1 VRTLTF
7 SLVFVVFIATVGL
20 GWLFD
25 RLYEQNV
32 TPEQQ
37 QNTDAVQVLE
47 QFGSGLAQAING
59 MPERNQLIQ
68 NWQLIEN
75 KQLLKNEQQVQP
87 YQLSLVSFVN
97 FPLPNELHVDLKQGK
112 PLLLESDNGLTFH
125 FYLPVHD
132 ELLLVKSPL
141 LLNEIQG
148 QSTAYI
154 FTTLFYFALVL
165 LFLLWSYPLVRQLL
179 ALRQAAK
186 SFGEGKLTQRIS
198 PSSISYIKDIES
210 EFNHMAQRIENLIA
224 DVKLLS
230 TAVSHD
236 LRTPLARIRFG
247 IDTLQE
253 EDDVDQQA
261 RFIEKI
267 SGNVDQ
273 MTDLVETLL
282 SYARLDRSM
291 LEVKKDKVCLSS
303 LVANCIKLNI
313 KLKENNNLSFN
324 VLMAKEELFVIGD
337 KRYLTMLINNLLQN
351 AINYG
356 QGKIVINL
364 TIEEGS
370 ALFTVADN
378 GQGILEHQR
387 LDMFKPFV
395 RGKHE
400 SQKLKGHGIGLAIVK
415 RIVDWHH
422 GTIYIEQDE
431 ELLGAKFVVS
441 LPLFH

>member
-1 VRTLTF
+1 VRTLTL
-7 SLVFVVFIATVGL
+7 SLVLVVFIATVGL

-25 RLYEQNV
+25 RLYEQNIAH
-32 TPEQQ
+32 EQQ
-37 QNTDAVQVLE
+37 TNIDAVQVLE
-47 QFGSGLAQAING
+47 QFGSGLAQAMNG
-59 MPERNQLIQ
+59 LAERNQLIQ
-68 NWQLIEN
+68 NWQLTN
-75 KQLLKNEQQVQP
+75 KELQAQP
-87 YQLSLVSFVN
+87 YQLSLVSLTN
-97 FPLPNELHVDLKQGK
+97 FPLPKSLHTDLKQGK

-125 FYLPVHD
+125 FYLPAYD

-141 LLNEIQG
+141 LLNEVQA

-154 FTTLFYFALVL
+154 FTALFYFALIL
-165 LFLLWSYPLVRQLL
+165 LFLLWAYPLVRQLL
-179 ALRQAAK
+179 ALRHAAK
-186 SFGEGKLTQRIS
+186 SFGEGKLTQRIA
-198 PSSISYIKDIES
+198 PSSISYIKDIEG

-253 EDDVDQQA
+253 EDDVEQQA
-261 RFIEKI
+261 RYIEKI

-282 SYARLDRSM
+282 SYARLDQTM
-291 LEVKKDKVCLSS
+291 LEIKKEKLCLST
-303 LVANCIKLNI
+303 LTLNCI
-313 KLKENNNLSFN
+313 KLKENNSLSFN
-324 VLMAKEELFVIGD
+324 VVMEKDEIFIIGD

-356 QGKIVINL
+356 QGKIAINL

-370 ALFTVADN
+370 VLLTIADN
-378 GQGILEHQR
+378 GQGVLEHQR
-387 LDMFKPFV
+387 HDMFKPFV
-395 RGKHE
+395 RGKHDT
-400 SQKLKGHGIGLAIVK
+400 KTVKGHGIGLAIVK

-422 GTIYIEQDE
+422 GTINIGQDN
-431 ELLGAKFVVS
+431 ELLGAKFMVR